1 MVENEICKFREFI
14 NFGIKF
20 QYFLSLALFLEFLFL
35 KQCGEAHSIFLNNL
49 KTSSIHEIYINFPDP
64 PIWDKSKQR
73 LIDQSFLTQVIL
85 FFFLKILFKQIFY
98 LKVHRVLKKESPL
111 VIVTDDHPY
120 CQTISNEIH
129 ELSSLYEEFQ
139 KKKNQFLSCLFFLF

>member
-85 FFFLKILFKQIFY
+85 FFFSEDFIQTNFLFKG
-98 LKVHRVLKKESPL
+98 S
-111 VIVTDDHPY
+111 
-120 CQTISNEIH
+120 
-129 ELSSLYEEFQ
+129 
-139 KKKNQFLSCLFFLF
+139 